1 MIYLDLDG
9 VFADFQEKLENVFGP
24 TYDQLSP
31 KELWS
36 KLGKEKNLF
45 LHLNEIDDAQS
56 LFRSLN
62 LIAKDYGQDV
72 AILTALP
79 IPTGNLSTA
88 RKDKIEWVRK
98 HLSSTIQV
106 NTVIGGVN
114 KARFVNLNNNVDI
127 LIDDRKKNIVAWEKA
142 GGIGILH
149 ETDNSAPTII
159 KLISILDKM
168 EQR

>member
-9 VFADFQEKLENVFGP
+9 VFADFQKKLEDAFGP
-24 TYDQLSP
+24 TYDQLTD
-31 KELWS
+31 KELWAE
-36 KLGKEKNLF
+36 LEKEQHLF
-45 LHLNEIDDAQS
+45 LHLDEIDDAQS
-56 LFRSLN
+56 LFKSLN
-62 LIAKDYGQDV
+62 LIADDYGQDV

-88 RKDKIEWVRK
+88 RKDKVEWVRE

-106 NTVIGGVN
+106 NTVIGGTN
-114 KARFVNLNNNVDI
+114 KARFVNLNNDVDI

-168 EQR
+168 EQQ